1 MAVSPLAALHRK
13 LFDETDGVKFSKL
26 KDRLLKKHAGDDRL
40 AVLDILIAYAREGQ
54 LLHWRAFLM
63 SDIVHLVEGSQH
75 AAFFAWALGQPELAY
90 RAVDGLLK
98 STGVEAYAP
107 LVALAAS
114 GATRLDVRARAIKS
128 LAVFSRQ
135 PFDQGLPS
143 DPGHWKAE
151 QLRLSA
157 VLAWQADGYPDGA
170 GYKAPATHETLT
182 HPLSRL
188 EMAAAFLE
196 RNLAL
201 RRQREQDLAQ
211 PSNWLTVAS
220 AEDMAGIDAQWV
232 LPEIYRR
239 FLQWYSPLRVHV
251 GGKRFPRGLHLY
263 GAAELVKAQ
272 HGYSVHAVSLH
283 TIAAWPP
290 KLVVIADAGGDPY
303 CVHLEERSIDGD
315 LPVYR
320 AEHGTGGWRFELHT
334 DDFIDFLHEIA
345 LAA

>member
-220 AEDMAGIDAQWV
+220 AVDMAAIDAHWT
-232 LPEIYRR
+232 LPETYRR
-239 FLQWYSPLRVHV
+239 FLACHSPLRVHIDSQQY
-251 GGKRFPRGLHLY
+251 FQGLSLY
-263 GAAELVKAQ
+263 GAAELVKSQ
-272 HGYSVHAVSLH
+272 HGYAWNRVSH
-283 TIAAWPP
+283 EAIAGWPGQY
-290 KLVVIADAGGDPY
+290 LVIADAGADPY
-303 CVHLEERSIDGD
+303 CLDLGDVTDGD
-315 LPVYR
+315 APVYH
-320 AEHGTGGWRFELHT
+320 AEHGMGAWRFERHA
-334 DDFIDFLHEIA
+334 DSFVDFLNQIA
-345 LAA
+345 TAA

>member
-1 MAVSPLAALHRK
+1 MAVAPLAALHRK
-13 LFDETDGVKFSKL
+13 LFDETDGSKFARL
-26 KDRLLKKHAGDDRL
+26 KERLLKKHAPDERL
-40 AVLDILIAYAREGQ
+40 AVLDILTAYARDGQ
-54 LLHWRAFLM
+54 LLHWRSFLM

-75 AAFFAWALGQPELAY
+75 AAFFAWALEQPKLAY
-90 RAVDGLLK
+90 WGIDGLLK
-98 STGVEAYAP
+98 SIGVDAYAP

-114 GATRLDVRARAIKS
+114 GATSLEVRAKAIKS

-157 VLAWQADGYPDGA
+157 VLAWQADGYPEGA
-170 GYKAPATHETLT
+170 GYKAPATHDTLT
-182 HPLSRL
+182 QPLSRL
-188 EMAAAFLE
+188 EMAATFLE
-196 RNLAL
+196 RKLAL
-201 RRQREQDLAQ
+201 RRQHAQDLAQ

-220 AEDMAGIDAQWV
+220 AEDMATIDAHWV

-239 FLQWYSPLRVHV
+239 FLEWYSPLRVHV
-251 GGKRFPRGLHLY
+251 DGKCFPQGLHLY

-272 HGYSVHAVSLH
+272 HGYSVHAVQHH

-334 DDFIDFLHEIA
+334 DDFIAFLHQIA